1 MKGDEE
7 EVLQQ
12 CGASADDAD
21 GRNEKKKMKKDDEDE
36 EEDEGKYDKGV
47 MELEFKKYTGKSQGQ
62 GKGKKNK
69 AESAKDKA
77 SAAMGMGGGARPVAG
92 KGKVTKEQMLTA
104 PHSPYFE
111 VRVGQAVFLRQAAND
126 EYAADQIEEAIK
138 LYERAL
144 YHCDF
149 SDSKIGFEQT
159 EEQKNS
165 VSNCHCIVERCGS
178 DILLCISFCLIM
190 TFVFFFFRSYKKQQ
204 IQSI

>member
-7 EVLQQ
+7 VLQQQ

-21 GRNEKKKMKKDDEDE
+21 GRNEKKKVKLDDEDE

>member
-7 EVLQQ
+7 VLQQQ

-21 GRNEKKKMKKDDEDE
+21 GRNEKKKVKLDDEDE

-165 VSNCHCIVERCGS
+165 VSNFIALSSGVVQ
-178 DILLCISFCLIM
+178 IYFLCISFCLIM
-190 TFVFFFFRSYKKQQ
+190 TFVFFFFRSYKKQL